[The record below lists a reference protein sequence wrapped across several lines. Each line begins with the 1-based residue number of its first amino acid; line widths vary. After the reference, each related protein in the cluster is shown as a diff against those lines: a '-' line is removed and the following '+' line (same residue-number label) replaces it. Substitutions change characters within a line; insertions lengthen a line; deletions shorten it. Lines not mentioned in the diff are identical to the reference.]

1 MSNPTLTLVLQCRT
15 GGAGCSQAQPS
26 ANSFEQLLLLR
37 VLEERTKGDVWS
49 PTFSHLS
56 NVKIIPRN
64 IVMDDRKTYCTVWET
79 PFSHRTQYATSEP
92 SATRSNLV
100 SMAWRQEAC
109 TYLQEASRVGL
120 IELLTAQDA
129 SSLAFSALLMV
140 PRSFH
145 PRPLAA
151 TEEQLPLKAMS
162 PQHLS
167 NSSIAYCEKDR

>member
-1 MSNPTLTLVLQCRT
+1 MPNRWSRL
-15 GGAGCSQAQPS
+15 QPS
-26 ANSFEQLLLLR
+26 TALRKLLRTTPFTPSTRGKDERRCLVAHFQSSFERQNH
-37 VLEERTKGDVWS
+37 
-49 PTFSHLS
+49 PTE
-56 NVKIIPRN
+56 